1 MYILGFRYP
10 RTNGAAAGIRV
21 PLFQAA
27 TGYDIYSVSVTVR
40 RNKYR
45 LVIFLVREMKAKGLK
60 KVNSFSRSA
69 GKWQK
74 APGL

>member
-1 MYILGFRYP
+1 MYSSGFRYP
-10 RTNGAAAGIRV
+10 RTNRAEAGIRV
-21 PLFQAA
+21 PLFRIA

-45 LVIFLVREMKAKGLK
+45 LVIFLVREMKTKGLR
-60 KVNSFSRSA
+60 KVNSFSHSA